1 MTVKEAKRRSNHA
14 DFYAAL
20 ALSRSVHHIHD
31 VGRILTDNLTAFP
44 IEKRQ
49 TVAELVREIEEL
61 EGKLKNLGGDH
72 SGQN

>member
-49 TVAELVREIEEL
+49 TVAELIREIEEL

>member
-20 ALSRSVHHIHD
+20 ALSRAVHHVHD
-31 VGRILTDNLTAFP
+31 ASRILTDNRTAFP

-49 TVAELVREIEEL
+49 TVAELICEIEVH

-72 SGQN
+72 DGQD